1 MTCCPYTG
9 CFPTGS
15 LRLLFC
21 EIGSNMWEGWGG
33 FGLKIR
39 RKPLVKCLSQ
49 NIGFLKRKFLLLAKV
64 SGLDLNPLA
73 GFWSKHLSVLSTDLA
88 HMWEEEPADWWYLS
102 CSLPRG
108 PLGEGMSYSFPRTIQ
123 SLFSPGATLEGRE
136 WEVNSWKGPK
146 WGGHGGW
153 ETARSCPGK
162 G

>member
-49 NIGFLKRKFLLLAKV
+49 NIGFLKSKFLLLAKV

-73 GFWSKHLSVLSTDLA
+73 GF
-88 HMWEEEPADWWYLS
+88 
-102 CSLPRG
+102 
-108 PLGEGMSYSFPRTIQ
+108 
-123 SLFSPGATLEGRE
+123 
-136 WEVNSWKGPK
+136 
-146 WGGHGGW
+146 
-153 ETARSCPGK
+153 
-162 G
+162 